1 VRPRA
6 PALPLATPVR
16 VAVMLAD
23 EQTREVPMA
32 ATPWQLRGQYF
43 ETCSCDYLC
52 PCVSSNLAAAPS
64 KGGCTFAMVYH
75 VEQGRYGSTGLDDLN
90 FAIVG
95 YTPGAMAAGDWSV
108 GLIAD
113 DRASAD
119 QQQALLAIVSGQ
131 AGGPLANLSPL
142 IGKFLGVEAHPIQF
156 QGGGLRWSATIPGRL
171 DQATA
176 GVVGSVPDEAICVDN
191 TLHPANARLALARA
205 ERSHLHAFGLDWDDD
220 SGQNNGHYAP
230 FQWQVS

>member
-1 VRPRA
+1 M
-6 PALPLATPVR
+6 AT
-16 VAVMLAD
+16 
-23 EQTREVPMA
+23 
-32 ATPWQLRGQYF
+32 TPWQLRGQYF

-52 PCVSSNLAAAPS
+52 PCISTNMAAKPS

-75 VEQGRYGSTGLDDLN
+75 VEQGRYGSTSLDGIT

-95 YTPGAMAAGDWSV
+95 YTPGAMADGNWSV

-119 QQQALLAIVSGQ
+119 QQQALLAIASGQ
-131 AGGPLANLSPL
+131 AGGPLEQASPL
-142 IGKFLGVEAHPIQF
+142 IGTFLGLETHPIQF
-156 QGGGLRWSATIPGRL
+156 QGGGMRWSATIPGRL
-171 DQATA
+171 DQAAA
-176 GVVGSVPDEAICVDN
+176 GVAGGVPDEAIYLDN
-191 TLHPANARLALARA
+191 TVHPANRRLALARA